1 MEQLTITPH
10 NIQSKR
16 LFEVQDIERMGAQL
30 ITNHMRLI
38 KRQAT
43 VPKPD
48 KEPVLRSDRI
58 TVKIPQAEY
67 NQRTAEARDFIQN
80 KSMRIL
86 TESKDK
92 SRRVVDQQ
100 LIEEEKPKIE
110 LLHKPF
116 THLQEHPI
124 NKMLRV
130 YNEFIRL
137 TFKSRDYNHDI
148 DLAFYNH
155 LNGLAKIIG
164 LKLPPRRFLT
174 MENFNKSSR
183 SA

>member
-116 THLQEHPI
+116 THL
-124 NKMLRV
+124 
-130 YNEFIRL
+130 
-137 TFKSRDYNHDI
+137 
-148 DLAFYNH
+148 
-155 LNGLAKIIG
+155 
-164 LKLPPRRFLT
+164 
-174 MENFNKSSR
+174 
-183 SA
+183 